1 MTATAAPT
9 TKTRAEQHKEKR
21 QKLIELSQEA
31 REIQKEELSDM
42 SINEILVNVFYRDA
56 DNTEFNTFNQWKEK
70 GMKIKKGAKAFLV
83 WGKKKEGKGA
93 EKQQEQREQEAETY
107 EYFPLCYL
115 FSNNQVE
122 PNND

>member
-1 MTATAAPT
+1 MTATATQT

-21 QKLIELSQEA
+21 QQLIALSQEA
-31 REIQKEELSDM
+31 RELQKDKLNDM
-42 SINEILVNVFYRDA
+42 TINEILVNVYYRDA
-56 DNTEFNTFNQWKEK
+56 DNTEFYTFYQWKEQ

-93 EKQQEQREQEAETY
+93 EQQQEQQEKEAETY

-122 PNND
+122 PIDD